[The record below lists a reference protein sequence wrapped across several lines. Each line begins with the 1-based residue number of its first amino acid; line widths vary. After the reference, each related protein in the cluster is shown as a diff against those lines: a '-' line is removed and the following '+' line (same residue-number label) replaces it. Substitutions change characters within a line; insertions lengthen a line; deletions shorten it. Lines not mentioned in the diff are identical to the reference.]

1 MEIRTKFELGQ
12 QVYFIEKGKILCGL
26 IKSVNI
32 LSKIITYANFDKD
45 FENKKI
51 NVTTTYTI
59 WRKLSY
65 KAEYRSIFELSEV
78 EIFESKEKLIECLLE
93 QN

>member
-32 LSKIITYANFDKD
+32 LSDFDKD

-59 WRKLSY
+59 WRKRSY
-65 KAEYRSIFELSEV
+65 KGQSSILRLSEV

>member
-12 QVYFIEKGKILCGL
+12 QVYFIVKGKIYCGL

-32 LSKIITYANFDKD
+32 LSDFDKD

-51 NVTTTYTI
+51 NVTTTYNV
-59 WRKLSY
+59 WRKRSY
-65 KAEYRSIFELSEV
+65 KGESTIFRLSEV

>member
-32 LSKIITYANFDKD
+32 LSDFDKD

-59 WRKLSY
+59 WRKRSY
-65 KAEYRSIFELSEV
+65 KEEYRSIFQLSEV